1 MLSSGLLLSLI
12 SMAAALAPLPMLS
25 RPRPTVRFPR
35 IYCGPRVRIV
45 SVGKTKEAW
54 LESAIEL
61 YTTRLRGVIE
71 IECDWVRDDTALLKS
86 VVS

>member
-1 MLSSGLLLSLI
+1 
-12 SMAAALAPLPMLS
+12 MLS